1 MEYIQ
6 TNPYTKN
13 KPLHQYKLTLNP
25 QASPFTSYIFQ
36 PMGFAQVVPCFTL
49 QACEVAVGAAACAQT
64 NMSPLLGGKKKIK
77 RNDSNEVKGC

>member
-1 MEYIQ
+1 
-6 TNPYTKN
+6 
-13 KPLHQYKLTLNP
+13 
-25 QASPFTSYIFQ
+25 
-36 PMGFAQVVPCFTL
+36 MGFAQVVPCFTL